1 MEPRKIKL
9 KKLTKY
15 VEVEKNSGEDI
26 KKTKEVHVK
35 TKPVKENKTRER
47 RSNTRC
53 KYENKG
59 GVKRSPAVP
68 ASIQGEQTPN
78 WNLLREKLLQTRKV
92 KVPPP
97 PKPRK
102 KRF

>member
-35 TKPVKENKTRER
+35 TKPVKENKT
-47 RSNTRC
+47 
-53 KYENKG
+53 
-59 GVKRSPAVP
+59 
-68 ASIQGEQTPN
+68 SIQGEQTPN